1 MLYISSQ
8 DELRELKQ
16 KVAHKI
22 DFGNRF
28 VNLDMIPREDTGEV
42 INPKS
47 SGVMKLFKAVS
58 QAQTITYRT
67 CMYYVCMLIDSSNF
81 TAHSDTPSDHF

>member
-1 MLYISSQ
+1 MCYYISSQ

-42 INPKS
+42 INLKS

-58 QAQTITYRT
+58 EAQ
-67 CMYYVCMLIDSSNF
+67 
-81 TAHSDTPSDHF
+81 